1 MESFAPDLR
10 YQPRNPLNE
19 SHVDAL
25 REMGVEEVLEIGA
38 YLARTGDRMDIF
50 YFVVE
55 GRIDLVDPYTQ
66 TPYLKDGLGPGQFA
80 GELTFLY
87 RGTWT
92 RDLRATER
100 SVVIAV
106 DRIAMLSLMA
116 RVPEIS
122 DIVIEVF
129 SARRRRQLES
139 GDSSLTL
146 VGADE
151 DRAIREVAAFAAR
164 NRIPIKMLER
174 GSPEAIAA
182 TQVCGAPG
190 DRPAVIFAPNHWVDP
205 PSPRAVAA
213 LLGLD
218 LGVEADTRF
227 DVLIVG
233 GGPAGVAAAVYA
245 GAEGLTSLLI
255 DEIAIGGQAGTSS
268 RIENYMGFPTGIS
281 GADLLWRGQIQAM
294 KFGATFAMPRRITS
308 LNAQENGFFAAQ
320 IDDKKT
326 VYARSVVVATGV
338 QYRRLPLERLEHFE
352 GNGVYYAATETE
364 ARHCAGRSVMIIG
377 GGNSAGQAAMFL
389 SRHASHVYVVVRG
402 PSLAAS
408 MSDYL
413 ASRLRANP
421 AITIEFNS
429 QVTQLDGGD
438 SLDSV
443 VVNDKASGEGRII
456 SICGLFIMAGAA
468 PNSAWLKGVVDLDE
482 KGFVI
487 TGAAAGQGSPYET
500 STSGVFAVGDVRNG
514 SVKRVASAAGE
525 GSVVISRVWEYVHA
539 LKDAV

>member
-10 YQPRNPLNE
+10 YHPRTPLQDT
-19 SHVDAL
+19 HIDAL
-25 REMGVEEVLEIGA
+25 REIGVEKILEAGE
-38 YLARTGDRMDIF
+38 YLAHSGDRMDVF
-50 YFVVE
+50 YFIVA
-55 GRIDLVDPYTQ
+55 GRIDLVDPYTNN
-66 TPYLKDGLGPGQFA
+66 PYLDHGLGPGQFA

-92 RDLRATER
+92 RDMRATER
-100 SVVIAV
+100 CSVIAV
-106 DRIAMLSLMA
+106 QRLAMLSLMA
-116 RVPEIS
+116 RIPEIS

-129 SARRRRQLES
+129 SARRRRQLEA

-146 VGADE
+146 IGADE

-164 NRIPIKMLER
+164 NRIPIKRLER
-174 GSPEAIAA
+174 GTPEALTA
-182 TQVCGAPG
+182 TQVCGAPS
-190 DRPAVIFAPNHWVDP
+190 DRPAVIFAPNHWVNP

-218 LGVEADTRF
+218 LGVEAEARY

-268 RIENYMGFPTGIS
+268 RIENYLGFPTGIS

-294 KFGATFAMPRRITS
+294 KFGATFAMPRRITAVS
-308 LNAQENGFFAAQ
+308 ASEDGFFAAQ
-320 IDDKKT
+320 IDDVKT
-326 VYARSVVVATGV
+326 IYARAVVVATGV
-338 QYRRLPLERLEHFE
+338 QYRRLPLARLEHFE
-352 GNGVYYAATETE
+352 GNGIYYAATESE
-364 ARHCAGRSVMIIG
+364 ARHCAGRAVMVIG

-421 AITIEFNS
+421 AITIEFGC
-429 QVTQLDGGD
+429 QVTELAGD
-438 SLDSV
+438 DTLEGV
-443 VVNDKASGEGRII
+443 VMTERSTGEGRALAV
-456 SICGLFIMAGAA
+456 CGLFVMAGAA
-468 PNSAWLKGVVDLDE
+468 PNSGWLEGLVDLDD

-487 TGAAAGQGSPYET
+487 TGPAAGQATPYET
-500 STSGVFAVGDVRNG
+500 STKGVFAVGDVRSG

-525 GSVVISRVWEYVHA
+525 GSVVISRVWDYVQSV
-539 LKDAV
+539 KDPV